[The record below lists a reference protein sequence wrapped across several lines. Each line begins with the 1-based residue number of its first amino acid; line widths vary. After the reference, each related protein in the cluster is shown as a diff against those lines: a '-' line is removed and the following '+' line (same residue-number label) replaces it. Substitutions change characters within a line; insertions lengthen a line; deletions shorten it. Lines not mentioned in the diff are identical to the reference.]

1 MIASDWVLRIEETWQ
16 TAWQCKPPKG
26 TLISSVAKGFNGVHM
41 KYSLDAIPIE
51 VLALALIEFIFV
63 STYAAVLW
71 YVLSHK

>member
-1 MIASDWVLRIEETWQ
+1 MV
-16 TAWQCKPPKG
+16 
-26 TLISSVAKGFNGVHM
+26 ISSVAKVFNGVHM